1 MKVGITATRDGLTQ
15 HQTMMLI
22 DRLRALYED
31 SAELHHGCC
40 VGGDAA
46 AAKLAKGL
54 GYRVVAH
61 PPIKKALMS
70 QGSLHIS
77 DEVREDKD
85 YLDRNR
91 DIVDESDILIAL
103 PRDYT
108 ENIRHGTWYT
118 YRYAKN
124 TSVPTIV
131 IFPDATTRE

>member
-1 MKVGITATRDGLTQ
+1 MKVGITATRDGLTED
-15 HQTMMLI
+15 QTLTI
-22 DRLRALYED
+22 LDQLRLLYKD
-31 SAELHHGCC
+31 SVELHHGCC
-40 VGGDAA
+40 IGGDAT

-70 QGSLHIS
+70 QESLHIS

-103 PRDYT
+103 PQNYT

-124 TSVPTIV
+124 TKVPTII
-131 IFPDATTRE
+131 IFPDSTTRE